1 MSRRPLLLL
10 ALSLALFPAAP
21 ARAGTLDGHR
31 AELHIGPIVGGSDF
45 RFDLKTSAPLTP
57 MAIFF
62 GLDSTPSVVPFWPVI
77 GLDIGTAGVFVLA
90 TDAAGNAEFAVP
102 SGVGDYGPA
111 GIGVAMF
118 FQAVFETPGG
128 YRFVSNVA
136 ASEIEPLPAAPGFLA
151 DDAAARLP
159 AGYDTL
165 GAFAVQ
171 GVDLTRDGYPD
182 LVLATPDDLRIWIN
196 DTAGGFTDETA
207 LRITW
212 TGEALGDFAVGDMDG
227 DRDMDIVTG
236 GGYDDF
242 VSVPDRLWL
251 NDGTG
256 HFTEAAFPATDGLT
270 LRVELADVDGN
281 GFLDVLLAKG
291 PETQLPTP
299 GGRCQLIWNFDDLA
313 PHFYSPDVVFD
324 AYGWNTGAVDTTAI
338 RAGDVDHDGDLDLFV
353 CRKDTGGIVG
363 GPGEPNLLL
372 ENTGGGIFS
381 DATLTHILPLSR
393 SDNTQ
398 DAAFVDLDGD
408 FDLDIVVAN
417 SVLGVMAADS
427 NDVLINQGG
436 LQGGTEGVFVDD
448 AASFLEPN
456 TAAEG
461 VRLSVQPGDIDADGD
476 VDLIITVHDLFFGAD
491 QMLWL
496 NQGGAQGGTEGSFVR
511 QLWFDAPFSGD
522 TGGLGD
528 FNCEDAELVDIDLD
542 GDLDVVLPA
551 DGVVISPPTHEFTTR
566 LLINSQL

>member
-1 MSRRPLLLL
+1 M
-10 ALSLALFPAAP
+10 
-21 ARAGTLDGHR
+21 
-31 AELHIGPIVGGSDF
+31 
-45 RFDLKTSAPLTP
+45 
-57 MAIFF
+57 
-62 GLDSTPSVVPFWPVI
+62 
-77 GLDIGTAGVFVLA
+77 
-90 TDAAGNAEFAVP
+90 
-102 SGVGDYGPA
+102 
-111 GIGVAMF
+111 
-118 FQAVFETPGG
+118 
-128 YRFVSNVA
+128 
-136 ASEIEPLPAAPGFLA
+136 
-151 DDAAARLP
+151 
-159 AGYDTL
+159 
-165 GAFAVQ
+165 
-171 GVDLTRDGYPD
+171 
-182 LVLATPDDLRIWIN
+182 
-196 DTAGGFTDETA
+196 
-207 LRITW
+207 
-212 TGEALGDFAVGDMDG
+212 
-227 DRDMDIVTG
+227 
-236 GGYDDF
+236 
-242 VSVPDRLWL
+242 
-251 NDGTG
+251 
-256 HFTEAAFPATDGLT
+256 
-270 LRVELADVDGN
+270 DGN

-299 GGRCQLIWNFDDLA
+299 GGRCQLIWNFNDLA

-436 LQGGTEGVFVDD
+436 LQGGAEGVFVDD